1 MHGIGPFIYGL
12 STGFLMSVLLG
23 VIFFMLIQASLKHGP
38 RKGWVIAS
46 GVISGDII
54 FVILAIGFTRYI
66 QDFLTAYEP
75 YVNLAGGLVLFG
87 IGISN
92 IRKKRSNPELG
103 DAVSGVKSARD
114 FYFKPFIINLLN
126 PANAMWWLGLYS
138 VRPAVHYDLT
148 QKILFAS
155 GAVGAVFFTE
165 VAIAYAASGLRK
177 YITAERL
184 HRVDITVGA
193 VLMGFGVW
201 LLIKSG
207 AGLWA

>member
-1 MHGIGPFIYGL
+1 
-12 STGFLMSVLLG
+12 MSVLLG
-23 VIFFMLIQASLKHGP
+23 VIFFMLIQASLNHGP
-38 RKGWVIAS
+38 QKGWVIAS

-66 QDFLTAYEP
+66 QDFLTAYES
-75 YVNLAGGLVLFG
+75 YVNLAGGLVLLG

-92 IRKKRSNPELG
+92 IRKKRVNPALG

-138 VRPAVHYDLT
+138 VQPAVHYDLT
-148 QKILFAS
+148 QKILFAV
-155 GAVGAVFFTE
+155 GAIGAVFFTE

-184 HRVDITVGA
+184 HRVDLMVGA
-193 VLMGFGVW
+193 VLMGFGFW

>member
-1 MHGIGPFIYGL
+1 
-12 STGFLMSVLLG
+12 MSVLLG

-66 QDFLTAYEP
+66 QDFLTAYES
-75 YVNLAGGLVLFG
+75 YVNLAGGLVLLG
-87 IGISN
+87 IGVSN

-148 QKILFAS
+148 QKILFAA

-184 HRVDITVGA
+184 HRVDLTVGA

>member
-1 MHGIGPFIYGL
+1 
-12 STGFLMSVLLG
+12 MSVLLG

-38 RKGWVIAS
+38 QKGWIIAS
-46 GVISGDII
+46 GVISGDIL

-66 QDFLTAYEP
+66 QDFLMAYEP
-75 YVNLAGGLVLFG
+75 HVNLAGGLVLLG

-92 IRKKRSNPELG
+92 IRKKRENPDLG
-103 DAVSGVKSARD
+103 DSESGVHSTRD
-114 FYFKPFIINLLN
+114 FYLKPFIINLLN

-148 QKILFAS
+148 EKILFAS
-155 GAVGAVFFTE
+155 GAIGAVFFTE

-184 HRVDITVGA
+184 RGVDVAVGL

-201 LLIKSG
+201 LFIKAG
-207 AGLWA
+207 AGFWA